1 MTELTAIDI
10 LINPDEAALARA
22 RALNARMLRS
32 VPDGFALDTA
42 HAPHVTTLQR
52 FVRTAD
58 LNRVYD
64 AVEKAIAKTEVSA
77 LQLRAIA
84 IRHADWGVPGQGLAV
99 LQIQPNA
106 AMLDYQAR
114 LLAAVS
120 PYVESGGTAAA
131 FVTDA
136 EDPDISQSTMDWVEN
151 FVPAQIG
158 AGYVPHI
165 TVGFATLAD
174 LKEIEAAA
182 FDAFDVH
189 LASAAVYH
197 LGNNGTARRQLKA
210 WPLST

>member
-32 VPDGFALDTA
+32 VPDGFALDTM
-42 HAPHVTTLQR
+42 HAPHITTLQR

-58 LNRVYD
+58 LDGVYD
-64 AVEKAIAKTEVSA
+64 AVEKTIAETDVSA

-106 AMLDYQAR
+106 AVLDYQAR

-131 FVTDA
+131 FVIDA
-136 EDPDISQSTMDWVEN
+136 DDPDISQTTIDWVEG

-158 AGYVPHI
+158 AAYVPHI

-174 LKEIEAAA
+174 LKGIEAAA

-189 LASAAVYH
+189 PASVAVYH
-197 LGNNGTARRQLKA
+197 LGNNGTARRLLKA
-210 WPLST
+210 WPLGT